1 MSNNSNN
8 GSKCPFPHSMSVS
21 AFGTSVNDWW
31 ANRLKL
37 NILRQN
43 SEKSNPM
50 DKDFNY
56 RQAFKSLDYN
66 ALKKDLKELM
76 KQSQDWWPADFGHYG
91 PLFIRMSW
99 HSAGTYR
106 VGDGRGGSSGGF
118 QRFAPLNS
126 WPDNANLDKA
136 RRLLFP
142 IKQKY
147 GNKISWADLLVL
159 AGNVAME
166 SMGFKPFG
174 FAGGREDS
182 WEPDESI
189 YWGSEKKWL
198 SDEKRYS
205 GERELENPL
214 AAVQMGLI
222 YVNPEGP
229 GGNPDPVAAA
239 KDIRETF
246 ARMGMNDEDT
256 VALIAGGH
264 TFGKAHGQGDPKLMG
279 PEPEG
284 ADIEEQGLGWHYK
297 YKSGKGPDTLTGGPE
312 VTWTTTPTKWGH
324 DFFKHLF
331 EYEYELTK
339 SPAGAYQFVAK
350 DAPEIIPDA
359 FDPNKK
365 HKPTMLVTDL
375 SFRFDPIYEKI
386 SKRFYEN
393 PDEFNDAFAR
403 AWFKLLH
410 RDMGPKSR
418 YIGPEV
424 PKEDLIWQDPIPT
437 VDYKLVDDKDIAE
450 LKRKIFSSG
459 LTISELVTT
468 AWASASTYR
477 NSDKRGGANGARIRL
492 EPQKNWEVN
501 NPKQLAKALDVLEKI
516 QKEFNSAQKDGKK
529 ASLSDLIVLGGCAAI
544 EKAAKDAGV
553 DIKVPFTPGRTD
565 TTQEWTDV
573 DSFKYLEPIADG
585 FRNYAKDGTALCA
598 EHLIVDKANLLN
610 LTVPEMT
617 VLVGGMR
624 ALRAN
629 WDNSDYGVFT
639 DRPGVLTNDFFVN
652 LLDMK
657 YEWKP
662 VDEAKSKFEVRERK
676 TGQVKWNATRVDL
689 IFGHNSELRA
699 VSEFYSCPDNK
710 NKFVKDFVAAWN
722 KVMML
727 DRFDLQ

>member
-1 MSNNSNN
+1 MSNHANN
-8 GSKCPFPHSMSVS
+8 GSKCPFTGVS
-21 AFGTSVNDWW
+21 AFGPSVNEWW
-31 ANRLKL
+31 PNRLKL

-50 DKDFNY
+50 EKDFNY
-56 RQAFKSLDYN
+56 KKAFSSLDYQ

-76 KQSQDWWPADFGHYG
+76 TQSQDWWPADFGHYG
-91 PLFIRMSW
+91 GLMIRLSW
-99 HSAGTYR
+99 HAAGTYR
-106 VGDGRGGSSGGF
+106 IGDGRGGSNGGI
-118 QRFAPLNS
+118 QRFAPTGS

-136 RRLLFP
+136 RRLLWP
-142 IKQKY
+142 IKRKY
-147 GNKISWADLLVL
+147 GNKISWADLIVL

-166 SMGFKPFG
+166 SMGFKTFG
-174 FAGGREDS
+174 FAGGREDF

-189 YWGSEKKWL
+189 YWGSEREWL
-198 SDEKRYS
+198 SDKNRYS
-205 GERELENPL
+205 GERNLENPL

-246 ARMGMNDEDT
+246 RRMGMNDEET

-264 TFGKAHGQGDPKLMG
+264 SFGKAHGQGDPKLMG
-279 PEPEG
+279 PEPE
-284 ADIEEQGLGWHYK
+284 AAEIEQQGLGWKYG

-312 VTWTTTPTKWGH
+312 VTWTKTPTQWNH
-324 DFFKHLF
+324 DFFRHLF
-331 EYEYELTK
+331 EYDYELTQ
-339 SPAGAYQFVAK
+339 SPAGAKQWVAK
-350 DAPEIIPDA
+350 NAPEIIPDA
-359 FDPNKK
+359 YDPNKK
-365 HKPTMLVTDL
+365 HKPTMLTTDL
-375 SFRFDPIYEKI
+375 SLKMDPVYAKI
-386 SKRFYEN
+386 SRKFYEN
-393 PDEFNDAFAR
+393 PDLFADAFAR

-418 YIGPEV
+418 YLGPEV
-424 PKEDLIWQDPIPT
+424 PQEDLIWQDPIPA
-437 VDYKLVDDKDIAE
+437 VDHKLVDEKDISK
-450 LKRKIFSSG
+450 LKKKILSSG
-459 LTISELVTT
+459 LTVSELVTT

-501 NPKQLAKALDVLEKI
+501 NPGQLSRVLGALENI

-529 ASLSDLIVLGGCAAI
+529 ISLADMIVLGGCAAI
-544 EKAAKDAGV
+544 EKAAQAAGHSV
-553 DIKVPFTPGRTD
+553 QVPFTPGRMD

-573 DSFKYLEPIADG
+573 EAFAVLEPVADG
-585 FRNYAKDGTALCA
+585 FRNYAKGKAGVCA
-598 EHLIVDKANLLN
+598 EHLLVDKAQLLT

-624 ALRAN
+624 ALKAN

-639 DRPGVLTNDFFVN
+639 DRPGTLTNDFFVN
-652 LLDMK
+652 LLDMGT
-657 YEWKP
+657 EWKP
-662 VDEAKSKFEVRERK
+662 VDDTRDRFEGFERK
-676 TGQVKWNATRVDL
+676 TGKQKYKATRVDL

-699 VSEFYSCPDNK
+699 VAEFYACPENQ
-710 NKFVKDFVAAWN
+710 NKFVHDFVAAWN

-727 DRFDLQ
+727 DRFELQ